1 MKITLGGP
9 PGAGKGT
16 VGRLLA
22 AHYGYEF
29 ISGGDLF
36 RKAAAARGMSME
48 DFDAYMKEHPEARVD
63 HEIDGLQVEIGK
75 TQDNFVL
82 ESRLAWYFVPQ
93 SIKIKIDGELDERIR
108 RIANVASTDR
118 IAYTQ
123 DSFEETKRKTLKRFN
138 DHQAKIMEIYGIP
151 DLLANEHFDIII
163 DSTGVSPEGVTH
175 MTINA
180 IEDYVA
186 KHPEA
191 GGAATR
197 HN

>member
-36 RKAAAARGMSME
+36 RKAAAARGMTME
-48 DFDAYMKEHPEARVD
+48 AFDAYMKEHPEARVD
-63 HEIDGLQVEIGK
+63 HEIDGLQVDIGK
-75 TQDNFVL
+75 HQDNFIL
-82 ESRLAWYFVPQ
+82 ESRLAWHFVPH

-108 RIANVASTDR
+108 RIANVSSVDR

-123 DSFEETKRKTLKRFN
+123 DDFEETKRKTLKRFN
-138 DHQAKIMEIYGIP
+138 DHQEKIKEIYGIA
-151 DLLANEHFDIII
+151 DLVADEHFDIVI
-163 DSTGVSPEGVTH
+163 DSTGVSPEGVAQK
-175 MTINA
+175 TITA
-180 IEDYVA
+180 IEAFLVQ
-186 KHPEA
+186 HPEC
-191 GGAATR
+191 R
-197 HN
+197 

>member
-36 RKAAAARGMSME
+36 RKAAAARGMTME
-48 DFDAYMKEHPEARVD
+48 AFDTYMKEHPEARID
-63 HEIDGLQVEIGK
+63 HEIDGLQVDIGK
-75 TQDNFVL
+75 HQDNFVL
-82 ESRLAWYFVPQ
+82 ESRLAWHFAPQ

-108 RIANVASTDR
+108 RIANVSSVDR

-123 DSFEETKRKTLKRFN
+123 DDFEETKRKTLKRFS
-138 DHQAKIMEIYGIP
+138 DHQAKILELYGIA
-151 DLLANEHFDIII
+151 DLVADEHFDIII
-163 DSTGVSPEGVTH
+163 DSTGISAEEVAKKTVA
-175 MTINA
+175 A
-180 IEDYVA
+180 IESYVA
-186 KHPEA
+186 EHPEA
-191 GGAATR
+191 HTEHAR
-197 HN
+197 QK